1 MTRRRRD
8 VPGTRDVG
16 ARRRPGERGPVQ
28 GRPAR
33 GKYRGKYASASSQTM
48 LAFAGRASSLAAC
61 MSLLSALSLFCVFFF
76 LTGEYGGVP
85 PLQRT
90 GSDLDTRALPGPQT
104 SLDRHDVA
112 APSSSTETARSPAV
126 VNISVSTTV
135 NHGTAVSTGATS
147 AKPAITEERTAPTQ
161 GKTTASISAITQA
174 AVVNT
179 VTKTHPTRTNSN
191 GLYLSVPENCAEPNC
206 MEFLS
211 LSEKRAIQLCE
222 KDVARRAPD
231 RKIQSTTCKF
241 LKGDGRDPVALNSQ
255 EGSGNTWVR
264 ALLERATGVCTG
276 FNWGCDPVL
285 RAHGFLGEGIRSGR
299 VLVVKTHVRTPK
311 WKGEVWKGPMLGY
324 EPFYTSA
331 VLILRN
337 PARAMI
343 ADYNRQRTTTKGLDS
358 HTNTLSQAMFGEMM
372 ATIVSI
378 INTVGC
384 IINSIALFL
393 LYFH

>member
-1 MTRRRRD
+1 
-8 VPGTRDVG
+8 
-16 ARRRPGERGPVQ
+16 
-28 GRPAR
+28 
-33 GKYRGKYASASSQTM
+33 M

-61 MSLLSALSLFCVFFF
+61 MSLLSALSLFCVVFF
-76 LTGEYGGVP
+76 LTGEYGGLP
-85 PLQRT
+85 LLQRT
-90 GSDLDTRALPGPQT
+90 SSDSDTRAPPGPQT
-104 SLDRHDVA
+104 SLERHDVA

-126 VNISVSTTV
+126 VNSSVSTTV
-135 NHGTAVSTGATS
+135 KHATAVSTTSATS
-147 AKPAITEERTAPTQ
+147 AKPAITEERTAPATQ

-179 VTKTHPTRTNSN
+179 ETKIHPTKTHRTQPNSN

-222 KDVARRAPD
+222 KDVTRHAPD

-311 WKGEVWKGPMLGY
+311 WKGEVWKGPVLGY

-331 VLILRN
+331 VLILRH

-358 HTNTLSQAMFGEMM
+358 HINTLSQAVFGEMM

-378 INTVGC
+378 INTVVT
-384 IINSIALFL
+384 FL
-393 LYFH
+393 T